1 MLVEFDSE
9 DTDLEREAESA
20 RKNGARRIGA
30 AAARAASIAAKDAR
44 AKDAAARAE
53 GRDATARAAAQDAI
67 ARIREECM
75 DHPINSRD
83 VELNDGS
90 DTSSLKARV
99 CAIAQVSGGFYIG
112 GTVNPLRRWFGDP
125 PTYTGPSRPMPGHCE
140 RYANMHLLAI
150 CDGSVGGRLETHL
163 IKYAK
168 DRFPEL
174 CLNMAMDSRGLTDGL
189 NWIYICTV
197 DC

>member
-9 DTDLEREAESA
+9 DTDLEREAESD

-67 ARIREECM
+67 ASIKEKCM
-75 DHPINSRD
+75 GHPIHLRD

-90 DTSSLKARV
+90 DTSSLKAKV

>member
-1 MLVEFDSE
+1 MLVEFDSQ

-20 RKNGARRIGA
+20 RKDGARNIGD

-44 AKDAAARAE
+44 ARDAAARAE
-53 GRDATARAAAQDAI
+53 ARDATARAAAQDAI
-67 ARIREECM
+67 ARIKEECM
-75 DHPINSRD
+75 DHPIHLRD

-99 CAIAQVSGGFYIG
+99 CTIAHGSGGFYIG

-140 RYANMHLLAI
+140 QYGNMHLLAI

-163 IKYAK
+163 IEYAK
-168 DRFPEL
+168 NRFSEL
-174 CLNMAMDSRGLTDGL
+174 CKNIAVDSRGLTDGL
-189 NWIYICTV
+189 NWIYICTLH
-197 DC
+197 

>member
-1 MLVEFDSE
+1 MLVEFDSQ

-20 RKNGARRIGA
+20 RKDGARNIGD

-44 AKDAAARAE
+44 ARDAAARAE
-53 GRDATARAAAQDAI
+53 ARDATARAAAQDAI
-67 ARIREECM
+67 ARIKEECM
-75 DHPINSRD
+75 DHPIHLRD

-163 IKYAK
+163 IEYAK
-168 DRFPEL
+168 NRFSEL
-174 CLNMAMDSRGLTDGL
+174 CKNIAVDSRGLTDAL
-189 NWIYICTV
+189 NWIYICTLH
-197 DC
+197 

>member
-1 MLVEFDSE
+1 MLVEFDSQ

-20 RKNGARRIGA
+20 RKDGARKIGD

-44 AKDAAARAE
+44 ARDAAARAE
-53 GRDATARAAAQDAI
+53 ARDATARAAAQDAI
-67 ARIREECM
+67 ARIKEECM
-75 DHPINSRD
+75 DRPIHLRD

-90 DTSSLKARV
+90 DTSSLQARV
-99 CAIAQVSGGFYIG
+99 CTIAHGSGGFYIG

-163 IKYAK
+163 IEYAK
-168 DRFPEL
+168 NRFSEL
-174 CLNMAMDSRGLTDGL
+174 CKNIAVDSRGLTDGL
-189 NWIYICTV
+189 NWIYICTLH
-197 DC
+197 

>member
-20 RKNGARRIGA
+20 RKDGARRIGA
-30 AAARAASIAAKDAR
+30 AAARAASIAAKNAR

-53 GRDATARAAAQDAI
+53 ARDATARAAAQDAI
-67 ARIREECM
+67 ARIKEECM
-75 DHPINSRD
+75 DRPIHLWD

-90 DTSSLKARV
+90 DTSSLQARV
-99 CAIAQVSGGFYIG
+99 CTIAHGSGGFYIG
-112 GTVNPLRRWFGDP
+112 GTVNPLRRWFGAP

-140 RYANMHLLAI
+140 RYDNMHLLAI

-168 DRFPEL
+168 DRFPAI
-174 CLNMAMDSRGLTDGL
+174 CLNKAMDSRGLTDDL

>member
-1 MLVEFDSE
+1 MLVEFDSQ

-20 RKNGARRIGA
+20 RKDGARNIGD

-44 AKDAAARAE
+44 ARDAAARAE
-53 GRDATARAAAQDAI
+53 ARDATARAAAQDAI
-67 ARIREECM
+67 ARIKEECM
-75 DHPINSRD
+75 DHPIHLRD

-99 CAIAQVSGGFYIG
+99 CTIAHGSGGFYIG

-140 RYANMHLLAI
+140 QYANMHLLAI

-163 IKYAK
+163 IEYAK
-168 DRFPEL
+168 NRFSEL
-174 CLNMAMDSRGLTDGL
+174 CKNIAVDSRGLTDGL
-189 NWIYICTV
+189 NWIYICTLH
-197 DC
+197 

>member
-1 MLVEFDSE
+1 MLVGFDSQ
-9 DTDLEREAESA
+9 DTDSEREAESA
-20 RKNGARRIGA
+20 RKDGAREIGDL
-30 AAARAASIAAKDAR
+30 AARAASIAAKHAR

-53 GRDATARAAAQDAI
+53 ARDATARAAAQDAI
-67 ARIREECM
+67 ARIEEECM
-75 DHPINSRD
+75 GRPIHLLD

-99 CAIAQVSGGFYIG
+99 CTIAHCSGGFYIG

-125 PTYTGPSRPMPGHCE
+125 PTYPGPSRPMPGHCE
-140 RYANMHLLAI
+140 QYSNMHLLAI
-150 CDGSVGGRLETHL
+150 CDDSVGGRLETHL
-163 IKYAK
+163 IRYAK

-174 CLNMAMDSRGLTDGL
+174 CLNIAMDSRGLTDGL

-197 DC
+197 D

>member
-53 GRDATARAAAQDAI
+53 ARDATARAAAQDAI
-67 ARIREECM
+67 ARIKEECM
-75 DHPINSRD
+75 DRPIHLWD
-83 VELNDGS
+83 VELNGGS
-90 DTSSLKARV
+90 DTSSLEARV
-99 CAIAQVSGGFYIG
+99 CTIAQGSGGFYIG